1 MDFLYIISFNASKFL
16 IDKKV
21 SDLLN
26 DQINKEMYSA
36 YLYLDFANFYTSKGL
51 DGYANWY
58 RIQAKEEMDHAI
70 GILNY
75 LQDNDYVVTLSAIAK
90 PDKDIHNLEDP
101 LKFALE
107 HEKYVTELI
116 HNIYHAA
123 HEIHDYRT
131 MKFLDW
137 YVEEQGEEEKN
148 ASDMV
153 SKFELFGHDPKA
165 LYQLNNELAARTYTT
180 ASILANQ

>member
-1 MDFLYIISFNASKFL
+1 MLNE
-16 IDKKV
+16 KV
-21 SDLLN
+21 SELLN

-36 YLYLDFANFYTSKGL
+36 YLYLDFANFYTAKGL
-51 DGYANWY
+51 DGFANWY

-75 LQDNDYVVTLSAIAK
+75 LQDNDYIVTLSAIAK
-90 PDKDIHNLEDP
+90 PDKVLTNLEDP

-107 HEKYVTELI
+107 HERYVTDLI
-116 HNIYHAA
+116 NTIYGAA
-123 HEIHDYRT
+123 YEIHDYRT

-137 YVEEQGEEEKN
+137 YIEEQGEEEKN

-153 SKFELFGHDPKA
+153 SKFELFGHDSKA
-165 LYQLNNELAARTYTT
+165 LYQLNSDLAARTYTVS
-180 ASILANQ
+180 SILASE